1 MSEWPPLLLIATG
14 AVFLVGL
21 GWWLLIETE
30 GVYLGRRMVIWL
42 YDLYAGRYDDIKG
55 FRSDYDHLFL
65 AQPIMDRIAPVRSP
79 MVLDVAAGTG
89 RLSLALLNHAHFQG
103 RVVAIDLSRRM
114 LAEAAAKIADDR
126 VSLLWC
132 PAEALPFCDDTFDVV
147 TCLEAL
153 EFMTQPSRALAEI
166 ARVLRPG
173 GLLLMT
179 NRIGTRWMPGKTM
192 SGVVLVEKLHSFGIE
207 KVEIDYW
214 QVDYDRVWGCKA
226 GSSSPRLAR
235 PLSEILLCPRCGHS
249 GFHPE
254 TGSWRC
260 AHCSMAIAVGNDG
273 VLELARWVR

>member
-1 MSEWPPLLLIATG
+1 MSEWPPLLLIAAG
-14 AVFLVGL
+14 AIFLIGL

-55 FRSDYDHLFL
+55 FRSDYDHQFL
-65 AQPIMDRIAPVRSP
+65 AQPMMERIAPVRSP
-79 MVLDVAAGTG
+79 LVLDIASGTG
-89 RLSLALLNHAHFQG
+89 RLPLALLNHAHFQG
-103 RVVAIDLSRRM
+103 RIVAVDLSRRM

-132 PAEALPFCDDTFDVV
+132 PAETLPFCDDTFDVV

-153 EFMTQPSRALAEI
+153 EFMTQPGRVLAEM

-179 NRIGTRWMPGKTM
+179 NRVGTRWMPGKTM
-192 SGVVLVEKLHSFGIE
+192 PGAMLAKKLASFGIE
-207 KVEIDYW
+207 EVEIEYW
-214 QVDYDRVWGCKA
+214 QVDYDRVWGRKA

-235 PLSEILLCPRCGHS
+235 PLNEILRCPRCGHVDFQP
-249 GFHPE
+249 GD
-254 TGSWRC
+254 GSWRC
-260 AHCSMAIAVGNDG
+260 AACSATIAVSGEG
-273 VLELARWVR
+273 IFELARQLQ